1 MAIFNSYVKLPEGIY
16 YDNYLPIMIFARSW
30 PSFKRS
36 IAWFCRRRIAGPA
49 TSPRCWSRGQ
59 ASPGDRAFEMG
70 KPGKDVE
77 NIWKYAGKMA
87 KHLKMWGGKI
97 GFWGLWVSCQ
107 ELVYPCLS
115 AGFTDN
121 PASGTWARKISH
133 LGFLPPPDPPFC
145 SLTYQP
151 TQGFGEPIANIGNWL
166 VGSRP
171 HFQSEVP

>member
-1 MAIFNSYVKLPEGIY
+1 
-16 YDNYLPIMIFARSW
+16 MIFARSW

-49 TSPRCWSRGQ
+49 TFARCWSRGR
-59 ASPGDRAFEMG
+59 ASPGWGGEQPGDGPFEMG

-77 NIWKYAGKMA
+77 NM
-87 KHLKMWGGKI
+87 GGKWRNI
-97 GFWGLWVSCQ
+97 SKCEEKSDFEIFWGLWVSCQ

-115 AGFTDN
+115 AGFTDD

-151 TQGFGEPIANIGNWL
+151 TQGFDEPIAKIGNWL
-166 VGSRP
+166 VS
-171 HFQSEVP
+171 